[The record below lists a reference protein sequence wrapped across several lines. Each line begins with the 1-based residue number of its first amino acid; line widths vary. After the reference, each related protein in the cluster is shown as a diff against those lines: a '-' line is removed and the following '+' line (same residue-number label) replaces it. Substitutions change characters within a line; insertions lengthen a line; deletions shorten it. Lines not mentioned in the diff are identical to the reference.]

1 MRARARSLAQP
12 EAFAYL
18 PRRMRE
24 RPLRRAAN
32 AVFTFGW
39 TMTQSALAVSDHA
52 VRHDVEALRR
62 YPKQW
67 AAGLLRAWGIRLEV
81 EGLHHVPRGERL
93 VILCN
98 HQSYID
104 VVALFHVLPELP
116 VFLAKKELSRV
127 PLFGRAMHA
136 LGHVF
141 VDRGKHDKAIE
152 AIEAAADKLR
162 PGSPVVVFPEG
173 TRTRRPVIQ
182 PFKKGAFHLARAAK
196 APILPVGIVGS
207 HEAWP
212 RGTAAPV
219 PGTVKLRIG
228 EVISASDVQSM
239 PLDALIER
247 ARAEIVLLTGL
258 PAADDAKRRG

>member
-1 MRARARSLAQP
+1 
-12 EAFAYL
+12 
-18 PRRMRE
+18 MRE
-24 RPLRRAAN
+24 RPIRRAAN

-39 TMTQSALAVSDHA
+39 TMTQSAMAVGDHSL
-52 VRHDVEALRR
+52 RHDDEALRV
-62 YPKQW
+62 YPKRW
-67 AAGLLRAWGIRLEV
+67 AAGLLRAWGIRLDV
-81 EGLHHVPRGERL
+81 QGLERVPTGQRL

-116 VFLAKKELSRV
+116 VFLAKKELSRI

-152 AIEAAADKLR
+152 AIEAAAKTLR
-162 PGSPVVVFPEG
+162 PGNPVVVFPEG

-182 PFKKGAFHLARAAK
+182 PFKKGAFHLAKAAE
-196 APILPVGIVGS
+196 APILPIGIIGS

-219 PGTVKLRIG
+219 PATVKLRIG
-228 EVISASDVQSM
+228 APITASEVEAM
-239 PLDALIER
+239 PLDALIAR
-247 ARAEIVLLTGL
+247 ARADIVALTGL
-258 PAADDAKRRG
+258 PPADDARRRG